1 MSQFFEFKQVFK
13 SNHTTVFGFAL
24 LSELRKTLQKQEE
37 ETKLREKN
45 IDELQNKNE
54 SLKSDLTKA
63 DKERKELAHKVGA
76 GIDIYRLESLWI
88 KVTCLETD
96 RRLPSAF
103 CLSYR

>member
-1 MSQFFEFKQVFK
+1 MFR
-13 SNHTTVFGFAL
+13 SNHTILFGFAL

-37 ETKLREKN
+37 ETKQREKN

-76 GIDIYRLESLWI
+76 GVIMDQSVLSSDKQ
-88 KVTCLETD
+88 KVYPVHFVFHPDNSPTTI
-96 RRLPSAF
+96 
-103 CLSYR
+103 